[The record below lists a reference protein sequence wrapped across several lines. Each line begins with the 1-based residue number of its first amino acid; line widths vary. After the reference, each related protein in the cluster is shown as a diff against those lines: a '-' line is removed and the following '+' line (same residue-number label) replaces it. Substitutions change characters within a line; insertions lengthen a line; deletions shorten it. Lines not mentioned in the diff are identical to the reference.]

1 MSEKEEKVESK
12 EAPHLV
18 NMELSTILSMV
29 NRLSKE
35 YKDAEDKASDLAS
48 ALPDKE
54 LFNLFFALEFLF
66 RSDEGRK
73 SQKDL
78 EDESNSLFLHA
89 VIINEVE
96 IRTGL
101 PYDLG
106 SNFLTT
112 L

>member
-1 MSEKEEKVESK
+1 MSEKEEQVESK

-29 NRLSKE
+29 NRVSKE
-35 YKDAEDKASDLAS
+35 YVDAESKAPELAS
-48 ALPDKE
+48 ALTDKE

-66 RSDEGRK
+66 KSEEGIR

-78 EDESNSLFLHA
+78 ADENSSLFLYA
-89 VIINEVE
+89 VIIREIE

-101 PYDLG
+101 PYN
-106 SNFLTT
+106 SNHNFITT